1 MITIFANIIFMKNN
15 IFLNRVYYRCKIVS
29 FYKYYTRQDSQKAI
43 LRIIKFL

>member
-29 FYKYYTRQDSQKAI
+29 FYKYYKCGFGISPRQIS
-43 LRIIKFL
+43 IK